1 MKVGEV
7 REKLKEYDQ
16 AELIEM
22 FVAAYKLLPK
32 YVKETEMDPVILD
45 GLPSREER

>member
-16 AELIEM
+16 AALIEM
-22 FVAAYKLLPK
+22 FVAAYKALPK
-32 YVKETEMDPVILD
+32 
-45 GLPSREER
+45 

>member
-1 MKVGEV
+1 MPGGQAARRAAERRSEMKVGEV

-22 FVAAYKLLPK
+22 FVAADKLLPK
-32 YVKETEMDPVILD
+32 YVKE
-45 GLPSREER
+45 